1 MDKRQVGGLEGKL
14 ILLPKQA
21 SEGIG
26 DFLLR
31 LIRTKEFINASMERL
46 KKIKGIRERLG
57 IDIQSAIILP
67 SPEKDYPGIII
78 YLFKDGATVYDA
90 VETYK
95 TKSTLGEHA
104 KQSIIVYCPSD
115 GTPTVRYKGF

>member
-46 KKIKGIRERLG
+46 KK
-57 IDIQSAIILP
+57 
-67 SPEKDYPGIII
+67 
-78 YLFKDGATVYDA
+78 
-90 VETYK
+90 
-95 TKSTLGEHA
+95 
-104 KQSIIVYCPSD
+104 
-115 GTPTVRYKGF
+115 